1 MTTTTTEEEDPA
13 DSVRFVVDEALFH
26 LNRAKEI
33 LDEGMRNPE
42 AYRRDTRENY
52 RFMAPYVTLM
62 LMSFMQQQQNESQSS
77 SQS

>member
-1 MTTTTTEEEDPA
+1 MTTTEEEDT

-33 LDEGMRNPE
+33 LDDGMRNPD
-42 AYRRDTRENY
+42 AYRRETREHY
-52 RFMAPYVTLM
+52 RFMAPYVSLM

>member
-1 MTTTTTEEEDPA
+1 MTTTDEDS
-13 DSVRFVVDEALFH
+13 DSVRFVIDEALFH

-33 LDEGMRNPE
+33 LDEGMRDPD
-42 AYRRDTRENY
+42 AYRMETRENY